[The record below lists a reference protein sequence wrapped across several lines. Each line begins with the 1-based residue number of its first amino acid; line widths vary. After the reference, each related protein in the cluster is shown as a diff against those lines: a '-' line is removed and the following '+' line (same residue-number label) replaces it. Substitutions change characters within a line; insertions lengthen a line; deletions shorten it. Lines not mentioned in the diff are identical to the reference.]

1 MSFDWPEVRLG
12 DYIDSCLG
20 KMLDKKKNKGTLQP
34 YLGNSNVRWGNFDLN
49 DLAQMKF
56 EDSEHERYSL
66 ESGDLVVC
74 EGGEPGRCAIWEG
87 EVEGMKIQ
95 KALHRVRPNQ
105 YLNNYYLYYWFLY
118 AGKTGSLEP
127 YFTGTTIKHLTGRA
141 LANLPIRIPPLD
153 IQLQCVSV
161 LCSLD
166 KKISHNIKTNQ
177 TLEQMAQAI
186 FKSWFVDFDPVKA
199 KMNGEQP
206 EGMDAATASLFPEK
220 LVESELGLIP
230 EGWEVLESQ
239 KVATVAIGKTPPRKE
254 PQWFSENPENV
265 TWISIK
271 DMGNAGTYALDSS
284 EYLTPEAVDKFNV
297 KVIPDNTLILSFKLT
312 VGRVAI
318 THGEMTT
325 NEAIAHYKLAD
336 DARVSTNFLYS
347 YMKQFN
353 FESLGS
359 TSSIAKAVNSK
370 IIKAL
375 PIIVP
380 SKEILDSFDAL
391 VKPLFDKI
399 KSNQMENQNLEALRD
414 TLLPKLL
421 SGEIELG
428 QAQELAEVE

>member
-105 YLNNYYLYYWFLY
+105 YLNNYYLYYWFLH

-177 TLEQMAQAI
+177 TLEEMAQAI

-220 LVESELGLIP
+220 LDSEGIP
-230 EGWEVLESQ
+230 EGWTQGVITD
-239 KVATVAIGKTPPRKE
+239 VAK
-254 PQWFSENPENV
+254 
-265 TWISIK
+265 
-271 DMGNAGTYALDSS
+271 L
-284 EYLTPEAVDKFNV
+284 NV
-297 KVIPDNTLILSFKLT
+297 KSWTKKNHPEQVHYVDLANTKNGVIETVTTYDFEVAPSRARRVLNSGDTIVGTVRPGNRSFAFIGETEQVLTGSTGFAVLSPKEEFWSSFIYL
-312 VGRVAI
+312 A
-318 THGEMTT
+318 TT
-325 NEAIAHYKLAD
+325 NDNSIDEYARLAD
-336 DARVSTNFLYS
+336 GGAYPAIKPVVVAETPCAIPTKNIAQKFWQLTGGMLKKAHQSRLENEKLST
-347 YMKQFN
+347 
-353 FESLGS
+353 
-359 TSSIAKAVNSK
+359 
-370 IIKAL
+370 
-375 PIIVP
+375 
-380 SKEILDSFDAL
+380 
-391 VKPLFDKI
+391 
-399 KSNQMENQNLEALRD
+399 LRD

-421 SGEIELG
+421 SGEIILD
-428 QAQELAEVE
+428 

>member
-56 EDSEHERYSL
+56 EESEHERYSL

-118 AGKTGSLEP
+118 AGKIGSLEP

-230 EGWEVLESQ
+230 EGWPVDQVGKHIDVTKGKSYKSAELQESTTALVTLKSFKRGGGYRMDGLKEYTGKYKPQQVIEAGDLVMSLTDVTQAAEIVGKPALVIDAPQYDTLVASLDVAILRPKETDAKQYFYGLMSTYRFHRYAESFATGTTVLHLSPKGITTFEFACPSAELVKKYHEFAAPIFAKIEANILESQ
-239 KVATVAIGKTPPRKE
+239 E
-254 PQWFSENPENV
+254 
-265 TWISIK
+265 
-271 DMGNAGTYALDSS
+271 
-284 EYLTPEAVDKFNV
+284 
-297 KVIPDNTLILSFKLT
+297 
-312 VGRVAI
+312 
-318 THGEMTT
+318 
-325 NEAIAHYKLAD
+325 LA
-336 DARVSTNFLYS
+336 
-347 YMKQFN
+347 K
-353 FESLGS
+353 
-359 TSSIAKAVNSK
+359 
-370 IIKAL
+370 
-375 PIIVP
+375 
-380 SKEILDSFDAL
+380 
-391 VKPLFDKI
+391 
-399 KSNQMENQNLEALRD
+399 LRD

-428 QAQELAEVE
+428 

>member
-161 LCSLD
+161 LYSLD

-177 TLEQMAQAI
+177 TLEEMAQAI

-199 KMNGEQP
+199 KMNGDQP

-220 LVESELGLIP
+220 LVSETGLP
-230 EGWEVLESQ
+230 EGWKLSEIGDEV
-239 KVATVAIGKTPPRKE
+239 TVVG
-254 PQWFSENPENV
+254 
-265 TWISIK
+265 
-271 DMGNAGTYALDSS
+271 GGT
-284 EYLTPEAVDKFNV
+284 
-297 KVIPDNTLILSFKLT
+297 
-312 VGRVAI
+312 
-318 THGEMTT
+318 
-325 NEAIAHYKLAD
+325 
-336 DARVSTNFLYS
+336 
-347 YMKQFN
+347 
-353 FESLGS
+353 
-359 TSSIAKAVNSK
+359 
-370 IIKAL
+370 
-375 PIIVP
+375 P
-380 SKEILDSFDAL
+380 SKKNDDFWIDGHIHWTS
-391 VKPLFDKI
+391 
-399 KSNQMENQNLEALRD
+399 
-414 TLLPKLL
+414 PKDL
-421 SGEIELG
+421 SGVQDKVLLDTASKVTEAGLKKSVQG
-428 QAQELAEVE
+428 CFQ

>member
-161 LCSLD
+161 LYSLD

-177 TLEQMAQAI
+177 TLEEMAQAI

-206 EGMDAATASLFPEK
+206 EGMDEATASLFPEK
-220 LVESELGLIP
+220 LDSETGIP
-230 EGWEVLESQ
+230 VGWSQGIIADIAKLNAKSWTKKNQPEQVHYVDLANTKNGVIETVTTYDFEEAPSRARRVLNSGDTIVGTVRPGNRSFAFIGETEQPLTGSTGFAVLSP
-239 KVATVAIGKTPPRKE
+239 KKEFWTSFVYLATTNDDAIDEYARLADGGAYPAIKPVVIADTPC
-254 PQWFSENPENV
+254 
-265 TWISIK
+265 
-271 DMGNAGTYALDSS
+271 
-284 EYLTPEAVDKFNV
+284 
-297 KVIPDNTLILSFKLT
+297 VIPTKDIAQKFWQLT
-312 VGRVAI
+312 GVMLKKAHQNRL
-318 THGEMTT
+318 E
-325 NEAIAHYKLAD
+325 NEELA
-336 DARVSTNFLYS
+336 
-347 YMKQFN
+347 K
-353 FESLGS
+353 
-359 TSSIAKAVNSK
+359 
-370 IIKAL
+370 
-375 PIIVP
+375 
-380 SKEILDSFDAL
+380 
-391 VKPLFDKI
+391 
-399 KSNQMENQNLEALRD
+399 LRD
-414 TLLPKLL
+414 ALLPKLL
-421 SGEIELG
+421 SGELT
-428 QAQELAEVE
+428 LD